1 MPTPLLR
8 ESWNGCRSPGNNEP
22 RAAQGQ
28 SARGRIEGT
37 LLLGQQSVLFSEEF
51 LRQLEHLTMLA
62 RRPVAGHLR
71 GHHRSRRTGSGMIF
85 TDYRPYSPGD
95 DTRNLDW
102 GTYLRLDR
110 LVLRLFEE
118 EADLPVYVFVDVS
131 RSMDFGT
138 PSKFDFARKFAAAI
152 AYVALINHDRV
163 SLVAFSDGV
172 IAEMP
177 ARRGKSQAWRLLH
190 FLERLQASGGT
201 SLQTAFRSFFGARR
215 TRGLAVVISDFLDR
229 EGFERSFQLI
239 REYRHDV
246 FAVHVTSPE
255 EVEPVL
261 ADEVI
266 LVDSE
271 RGDSAQTRVT
281 PDLIKAYRETFLH
294 YCAEIEGF
302 CRSHGWGYLRTS
314 TQTPLEELM
323 LKALRDEGLLR

>member
-1 MPTPLLR
+1 LVQ
-8 ESWNGCRSPGNNEP
+8 E
-22 RAAQGQ
+22 
-28 SARGRIEGT
+28 
-37 LLLGQQSVLFSEEF
+37 SVLFSEEF
-51 LRQLEHLTMLA
+51 FRQLEHLTMLT

-110 LVLRLFEE
+110 LILRLFEE

-131 RSMDFGT
+131 RSMGFGT
-138 PSKFDFARKFAAAI
+138 PSKFDFARRFAAGI
-152 AYVALINHDRV
+152 AYIGLINHDRV

-172 IAEMP
+172 IEEMP
-177 ARRGKSQAWRLLH
+177 ARRGKSQVWRSLH
-190 FLERLQASGGT
+190 FLERLEASGGT
-201 SLQTAFRSFFGARR
+201 SLQTAFRSYFGARR
-215 TRGLAVVISDFLDR
+215 TRGLVVVISDFLDR
-229 EGFERSFQLI
+229 EGFERSFQVI

-261 ADEVI
+261 ADEVL

-271 RGDSAQTRVT
+271 LGYSARTRVT
-281 PDLIKAYRETFLH
+281 PDLIKAYCETFRR
-294 YCAEIEGF
+294 YCAEIEAF
-302 CRSHGWGYLRTS
+302 CRGHGWGYLRTP
-314 TQTPLEELM
+314 TQAPLEELM

>member
-1 MPTPLLR
+1 
-8 ESWNGCRSPGNNEP
+8 
-22 RAAQGQ
+22 
-28 SARGRIEGT
+28 
-37 LLLGQQSVLFSEEF
+37 
-51 LRQLEHLTMLA
+51 MLA

-102 GTYLRLDR
+102 GSYLRLDR

>member
-1 MPTPLLR
+1 M
-8 ESWNGCRSPGNNEP
+8 NGCRNLRNSDA
-22 RAAQGQ
+22 RAERWQ
-28 SARGRIEGT
+28 SLHGRIGVNILVQE
-37 LLLGQQSVLFSEEF
+37 SVLFSEEF
-51 LRQLEHLTMLA
+51 FRQLEHLTMLA

-110 LVLRLFEE
+110 LILKLFEE

-131 RSMDFGT
+131 RSMDFGA
-138 PSKFDFARKFAAAI
+138 PSKFDFARRFAAAI
-152 AYVALINHDRV
+152 AYIGLINHDRV

-172 IAEMP
+172 VEEMP
-177 ARRGKSQAWRLLH
+177 ARRGKNQVWRSLH
-190 FLERLQASGGT
+190 FLERLEASGGT

-215 TRGLAVVISDFLDR
+215 TRGLVVVISDFLDR
-229 EGFERSFQLI
+229 EGFERSFQVI

-246 FAVHVTSPE
+246 FTVHVTSPE
-255 EVEPVL
+255 EIEPDF
-261 ADEVI
+261 ADEVL

-271 RGDSAQTRVT
+271 LGQSVRTRVT
-281 PDLIKAYRETFLH
+281 PDLINAYRETFLR
-294 YCAEIEGF
+294 YCAEIEAF
-302 CRSHGWGYLRTS
+302 CRSHGWGYLRAS
-314 TQTPLEELM
+314 TQIPLEELM

>member
-1 MPTPLLR
+1 
-8 ESWNGCRSPGNNEP
+8 
-22 RAAQGQ
+22 
-28 SARGRIEGT
+28 
-37 LLLGQQSVLFSEEF
+37 
-51 LRQLEHLTMLA
+51 
-62 RRPVAGHLR
+62 
-71 GHHRSRRTGSGMIF
+71 MIF

-229 EGFERSFQLI
+229 EGFERSFQVI